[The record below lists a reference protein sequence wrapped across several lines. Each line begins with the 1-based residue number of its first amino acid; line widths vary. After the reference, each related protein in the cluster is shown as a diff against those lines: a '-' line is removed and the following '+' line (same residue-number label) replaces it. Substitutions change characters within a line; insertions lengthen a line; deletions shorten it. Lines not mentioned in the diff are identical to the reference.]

1 MSRDKKLLDSKSTK
15 EEVEESHPSR
25 TIYEDTNDDVWDSCT
40 FAGTEKNVKAFV
52 AALEKMAPDYNVEV
66 KK

>member
-1 MSRDKKLLDSKSTK
+1 MS

-52 AALEKMAPDYNVEV
+52 AALEKMAPDYHVEM